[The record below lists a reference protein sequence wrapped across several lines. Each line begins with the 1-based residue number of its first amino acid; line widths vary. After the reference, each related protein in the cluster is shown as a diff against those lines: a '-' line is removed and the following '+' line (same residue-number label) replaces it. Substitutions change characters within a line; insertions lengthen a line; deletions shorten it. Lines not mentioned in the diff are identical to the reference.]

1 MKISFNN
8 RSLVE
13 LGCDLLAV
21 AAFEGKTGTVEAF
34 NTLDKSLDGLLSS
47 MATEE
52 GFGAKEG
59 EKLLLHTHGRLA
71 SSRILVVG
79 LGKREDFDIAESRR
93 YGAAVA
99 ETAGACKAQK
109 LAATLPPVDSAAQTR
124 AAQFFVEGLLLAN
137 YRFDRYM
144 SEESRKPVPL
154 NTIELWVEDEE
165 SRKAPSPICL
175 ARAQLI
181 AEATSLARDLINEPA
196 GSLTPVR
203 LSQIAQDMA
212 KEKGLECKILGPKEC
227 EKLGMNLFLAVSQG
241 SVHEPRLIH
250 LTYRPKGKDKPK
262 KSYVWVGKG
271 VTFDSGGLSLKP
283 SASMLDMKGDMS
295 GAAVVLGAISAL
307 SSLGVQA
314 EVHAIIAA
322 TENMISGSAY
332 KLGDVITGM
341 NGKSVEI
348 VNTDAEGRLTLADAL
363 AYAEKLKPD
372 ELLDVATLTG
382 ACMVALGPHMAGIM
396 GNDRALVERLIA
408 TARRVGEDVWGLPL
422 PTKLRQQLKTPMADM
437 KNCGERWGGALT
449 AGLFLKEFVT
459 MPWVHMDI
467 AGPAL
472 ADKADGHISK
482 GGTGFGVSTLIEYV
496 SSRDGSQ

>member
-1 MKISFNN
+1 
-8 RSLVE
+8 
-13 LGCDLLAV
+13 
-21 AAFEGKTGTVEAF
+21 
-34 NTLDKSLDGLLSS
+34 
-47 MATEE
+47 
-52 GFGAKEG
+52 
-59 EKLLLHTHGRLA
+59 
-71 SSRILVVG
+71 
-79 LGKREDFDIAESRR
+79 
-93 YGAAVA
+93 
-99 ETAGACKAQK
+99 
-109 LAATLPPVDSAAQTR
+109 
-124 AAQFFVEGLLLAN
+124 
-137 YRFDRYM
+137 
-144 SEESRKPVPL
+144 
-154 NTIELWVEDEE
+154 
-165 SRKAPSPICL
+165 
-175 ARAQLI
+175 
-181 AEATSLARDLINEPA
+181 
-196 GSLTPVR
+196 
-203 LSQIAQDMA
+203 
-212 KEKGLECKILGPKEC
+212 
-227 EKLGMNLFLAVSQG
+227 
-241 SVHEPRLIH
+241 
-250 LTYRPKGKDKPK
+250 
-262 KSYVWVGKG
+262 
-271 VTFDSGGLSLKP
+271 
-283 SASMLDMKGDMS
+283 MLDMKGDMS